1 MNFRYDGTQT
11 LVFPSIKKTD
21 GTTLKAVPGEVY
33 DLRETPTDS
42 RFTQVKIDTSAPQ
55 SSDITT
61 TPPVVEPA
69 SAPTT
74 ETSTAAESAV
84 VGISETSNETPEQEN

>member
-55 SSDITT
+55 TEQT
-61 TPPVVEPA
+61 ATPPAVSA
-69 SAPTT
+69 SAPDT

-84 VGISETSNETPEQEN
+84 SGTSEAPTPSTEQ